1 MSAYSLRILFA
12 FLLTASA
19 AGCGR
24 SGDVV
29 RVALA
34 VPLTGDTGSE
44 GQGLRRA
51 VALAV
56 EEANASGRFP
66 YRIELKAL
74 DDRGDPRE
82 AVNVANLIISDPRV
96 AAVIGHYNSG
106 CAIPAAPIY
115 AKAGLPMIVPSASS
129 PKVTAQQLEPGWRW
143 PRNVFRIVPTDDIQG
158 AYVGEFLHRELGVRR
173 LAVIHDGTPYGQGLA
188 EHVRDQFLRRG
199 GQLLAFEEVTVGR
212 KDFRPL
218 LRRIGPSA
226 PDAVYFGGLYTEA
239 GLILKQM
246 RELGLRAAFFSGD
259 ASKTTGLFAVAGEA
273 ADGAYLSMIGIPVEY
288 LPGAQDFVRAYR
300 ERYPGAEIKP
310 FDHFGYEAA
319 WIVLDALAA
328 AGPDRGR
335 LLAAIRRTDRRG
347 LLGRTRFDAKGD
359 TINRVIFVTRA
370 DARTRSFEPLR

>member
-1 MSAYSLRILFA
+1 MSVNFPRIFPLFLMA
-12 FLLTASA
+12 WA
-19 AGCGR
+19 AGCG
-24 SGDVV
+24 SGGEVV
-29 RVALA
+29 RIALA
-34 VPLTGDTGSE
+34 VPLTGDTSSE

-56 EEANASGRFP
+56 EEANASGRLPF
-66 YRIELKAL
+66 RVELKAL

-82 AVNVANLIISDPRV
+82 AVNVANLIVSDPRV

-106 CAIPAAPIY
+106 CAIPAAPVY
-115 AKAGLPMIVPSASS
+115 AKAGLPMVSPSASS
-129 PKVTAQQLEPGWRW
+129 PRLTAQQLEAGWRW

-158 AYVGEFLHRELGVRR
+158 AYVGEFLHRELGARR
-173 LAVIHDGTPYGQGLA
+173 LAVIHDGTPYGEGLA
-188 EHVRDQFLRRG
+188 EHVRDRFLRRG
-199 GQLLAFEEVTVGR
+199 GTSVAFERVAVGS

-218 LRRIGPSA
+218 LKRIQASA
-226 PDAVYFGGLYTEA
+226 PDALYFGGLYTEA

-288 LPGAQDFVRAYR
+288 LPGAQGFVRAYR
-300 ERYPGAEIKP
+300 ERYPGMEIKP
-310 FDHFGYEAA
+310 FDHLGYEAA

-335 LLAAIRRTDRRG
+335 LLAAIRGTDRRG
-347 LLGRTRFDAKGD
+347 LLGRTRFDEKGD
-359 TINRVIFVTRA
+359 TINRVIFITRA